1 MVTYY
6 IHNPPDLL
14 HAGGVAIY
22 TRNTSTAFKRTDV
35 NTTDEF
41 ETILVEIVNTKAKYI
56 LCCCAYRHPSFNP
69 VRFKEQLEST
79 LSQLVRENKTIFIMV
94 ILMLNSYFL
103 LPCISQTTRI
113 TERSATSTNNMF
125 SITYA
130 MNATSSNLASKISDH
145 LPQFLIVDNRKINY
159 KC

>member
-1 MVTYY
+1 MITYY

-41 ETILVEIVNTKAKYI
+41 ETIWVEIDNTKAKYI

-69 VRFKEQLEST
+69 VRFKEQLESS
-79 LSQLVRENKTIFIMV
+79 LSQLVRENKTIFIMGDFNV
-94 ILMLNSYFL
+94 NLLN
-103 LPCISQTTRI
+103 C
-113 TERSATSTNNMF
+113 E
-125 SITYA
+125 
-130 MNATSSNLASKISDH
+130 SS
-145 LPQFLIVDNRKINY
+145 
-159 KC
+159 